1 MFFVGF
7 SCRSGGVFAT
17 KTDTNLGTKSPNE
30 GSWSPCLSGV
40 SWTLCATLTLDPF
53 RLLSK
58 HEKVAISCNTC
69 QHCLSKI
76 CTFPITSR
84 TNVTTC
90 WLVDYFP
97 LPAKDTI
104 RDQIEIKKKT
114 IPPPQAFASATYPTS
129 HAIYFRKCFPRFIE
143 ISYDKTSTPK
153 LLGSPTCL
161 SGSWAFPL
169 HPPP

>member
-17 KTDTNLGTKSPNE
+17 KTATNLGTKSPNE

-40 SWTLCATLTLDPF
+40 SWTLCATLTLDQF

-84 TNVTTC
+84 RQMSR
-90 WLVDYFP
+90 LVDLLTISHFP
-97 LPAKDTI
+97 LKIPFG
-104 RDQIEIKKKT
+104 IKSRSKKNN
-114 IPPPQAFASATYPTS
+114 PTS
-129 HAIYFRKCFPRFIE
+129 LSLCFCYISHLPCHLLPQMFPRFIE

>member
-104 RDQIEIKKKT
+104 RDQIEIKKNN
-114 IPPPQAFASATYPTS
+114 PTS
-129 HAIYFRKCFPRFIE
+129 LSLCFCY
-143 ISYDKTSTPK
+143 ISHLPCH
-153 LLGSPTCL
+153 LLPQMFSKVY
-161 SGSWAFPL
+161 WDIIR
-169 HPPP
+169 